1 MTWLDLIPITLM
13 LLPVAAQI
21 AGNHMPLRVNPD
33 AKVSD
38 PFAQF

>member
-1 MTWLDLIPITLM
+1 VNWTNAIPVVLM

-21 AGNHMPLRVNPD
+21 AGNHMPLRVDPD

-38 PFAQF
+38 PFGQR